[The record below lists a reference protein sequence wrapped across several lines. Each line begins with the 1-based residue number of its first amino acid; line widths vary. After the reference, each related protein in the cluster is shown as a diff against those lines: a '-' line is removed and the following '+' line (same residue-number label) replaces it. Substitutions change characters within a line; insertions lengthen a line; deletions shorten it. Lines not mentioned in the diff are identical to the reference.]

1 MARSRLDLALLERQ
15 LASTRTKA
23 QDLIRGGKVHV
34 NGKLVTQPGFDV
46 DPAAEI
52 RLAEPEHPYV
62 SRGGLKLAAALDA
75 FGVDPAGKRAL
86 DVGQSTGGFT
96 HCLLLRGVAA
106 VTGVEVGQGQLAPS
120 LKEDS
125 RVRCFEHQDI
135 RRLAPSDAGGPFSLC
150 VMDLSF
156 ISLRLVI
163 PVLPPFLA
171 PGADVI
177 ALVKPQFE
185 VGPEGVGS
193 GGIVRSAALRG
204 AALQKVEEL
213 CSLSGFTVAGKIS
226 SPIEGGDG
234 NQEFLLHLR
243 WASNPREN

>member
-1 MARSRLDLALLERQ
+1 MARSRLDLALLAQQ

-23 QDLIRGGKVHV
+23 QELIRKGKVTV
-34 NGKLVTQPGFDV
+34 NGKVVSQPGFSV
-46 DPAAEI
+46 EGGAEI
-52 RLAEPEHPYV
+52 RLTAAEHPYV

-75 FGVDPAGKRAL
+75 FVIDPQESRAL
-86 DVGQSTGGFT
+86 DIGQSTGGFT
-96 HCLLLRGVAA
+96 HCLLLRGARE
-106 VTGVEVGQGQLAPS
+106 VTGVEVGQAQLAAS
-120 LKEDS
+120 LREDP
-125 RVRCFEHQDI
+125 RVRCLERQDI
-135 RRLAPSDAGGPFSLC
+135 RKLAPAELGAPFPLC

-171 PGADVI
+171 PGAQVV

-193 GGIVRSAALRG
+193 GGIVRDAALRET
-204 AALQKVEEL
+204 ALRKVEEL
-213 CSLSGFTVAGKIS
+213 CSLNGFTVAGKIP

-234 NQEFLLHLR
+234 NEEFLLHLR
-243 WASNPREN
+243 WRSNP